1 MELQQAINELI
12 ELGKKNG
19 GSVTTNDIAKYFT
32 EDKDEYDKIEK
43 A

>member
-19 GSVTTNDIAKYFT
+19 GSVITADIAKYFT
-32 EDKDEYDKIEK
+32 EDINRC
-43 A
+43 